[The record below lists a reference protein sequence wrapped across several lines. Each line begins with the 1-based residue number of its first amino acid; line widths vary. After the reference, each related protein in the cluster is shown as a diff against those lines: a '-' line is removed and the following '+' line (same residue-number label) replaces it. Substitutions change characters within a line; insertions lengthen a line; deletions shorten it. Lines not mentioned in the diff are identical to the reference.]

1 MCGNCLSFSQT
12 TFFHFKPS
20 FPIVSFSASCCRDGV
35 VYGTGTETVK
45 KGARVWKSWAG
56 SSSSL
61 GGSLNFFLRL
71 LCQFELYCSLVLS
84 LINSMARQKY
94 AQVSV
99 TMCVQAKQ
107 TRTAHSPL
115 EVTRARDGALV
126 PTCLGIPEDL
136 YKRARHRNTYSR
148 QDEDSIIEMMR
159 WEGSFVT
166 PNITC
171 TTSRVPAPCDHS
183 LSMTSRSTKI
193 KMDRIM
199 VVFTRSFYSQLN
211 ILALRISRKSVQKC
225 SQLFHLYGFSRSGNH
240 NFFMPKAML
249 VFPMD
254 KQVCHVV
261 EQAQMLV

>member
-1 MCGNCLSFSQT
+1 
-12 TFFHFKPS
+12 
-20 FPIVSFSASCCRDGV
+20 
-35 VYGTGTETVK
+35 
-45 KGARVWKSWAG
+45 
-56 SSSSL
+56 
-61 GGSLNFFLRL
+61 
-71 LCQFELYCSLVLS
+71 
-84 LINSMARQKY
+84 MARQKY

-99 TMCVQAKQ
+99 TVCVQAKQ